1 MPFAAIGRR
10 DALFQI
16 MKLAIYD
23 MDGTIVD
30 SSHRYRTIIGSDNI
44 ERIDLEYWREN
55 EYRAMQDGL
64 LPLAEQ
70 YRKDLICKETYVIIA
85 TARVIQGPDMQ
96 FIDEI
101 LGKPDYLVSRKKG
114 DSQSGKT
121 LKINGLQKFFNL
133 KQFKTSDAVF
143 YEDNIQY
150 LKAVCDHFNI
160 RGVYIPSVQ
169 GH

>member
-70 YRKDLICKETYVIIA
+70 YRKDLFCSDTYVIIA

-101 LGKPDYLVSRKKG
+101 LGKPDYLVSRRKG
-114 DSQSGKT
+114 DNQSGKT